1 MRQTSDSLTDN
12 LPMLHEWAKRFGA
25 PLTERQIAAFQI
37 YRNELLAWNATRAN
51 LTAITDPAEV
61 ESRLILESLWCAAAL
76 PSGITSEGGLIDVG
90 TGGGFPGLPLAIAF
104 PRLDVTLVEAT
115 GKKIQFLEHI
125 IDLLG
130 LRNCRAVHGRAE
142 DLAHDPEH
150 REVYD
155 AATARALAQMPALV
169 EFCLPFLKVGGVL
182 IAPKGADAEQ
192 EIASATKALSVLG
205 GEVQDIILPEP
216 DAPITVEHR
225 LVGIRKVAPTPDT
238 YPRRAGV
245 PTRRP
250 L

>member
-1 MRQTSDSLTDN
+1 
-12 LPMLHEWAKRFGA
+12 MLHEWAKRFGA
-25 PLTERQIAAFQI
+25 PLTARQIAAFQT
-37 YRNELLAWNATRAN
+37 YRDELLAWNATRAN
-51 LTAITDPAEV
+51 LTAITDPTEV
-61 ESRLILESLWCAAAL
+61 ESRLFLESLWCAAAL

-142 DLAHDPEH
+142 GLAHDPEH

-155 AATARALAQMPALV
+155 AATARALASMPTLV
-169 EFCLPFLKVGGVL
+169 ELCLPFVRKGGLL

-192 EIASATKALSVLG
+192 ETDAASNAVSAVG
-205 GEVQDIILPEP
+205 GEFESIIPPNSEI
-216 DAPITVEHR
+216 PIPTDHR
-225 LVGIRKVAPTPDT
+225 LVIIRKATPTPDT